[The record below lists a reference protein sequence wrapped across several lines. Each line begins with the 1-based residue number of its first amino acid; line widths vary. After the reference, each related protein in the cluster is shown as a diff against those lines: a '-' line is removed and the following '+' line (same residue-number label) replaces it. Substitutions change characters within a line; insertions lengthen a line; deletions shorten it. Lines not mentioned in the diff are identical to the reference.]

1 MLIAKLERFTPF
13 GGTVMYCATD
23 PFDGEVLTRWH
34 ETIGQV
40 DDELQ
45 DLDKSWGLLLAA
57 CAGESDVPA
66 RPSDEEFGEP
76 DHDGIACY
84 CPAIPCH

>member
-1 MLIAKLERFTPF
+1 MLIAELVRFTPP
-13 GGTVMYCATD
+13 GKDTVYCACD
-23 PFDGEVLTRWH
+23 PFDGEVLTFWH
-34 ETIGQV
+34 LTITMV
-40 DDELQ
+40 EDELSG
-45 DLDKSWGLLLAA
+45 LDKSWGLLLAA
-57 CAGESDVPA
+57 YAGESDVPA